1 MRKKSNQ
8 SFIEIWKSMS
18 IKEKIALILFIML
31 LIFTAGE
38 LDVENLRSFGRGQT
52 K

>member
-1 MRKKSNQ
+1 MKRNKK

-38 LDVENLRSFGRGQT
+38 LDVENLRSFGRG
-52 K
+52 

>member
-38 LDVENLRSFGRGQT
+38 LDVKNLRSFGRG
-52 K
+52 

>member
-1 MRKKSNQ
+1 MRKKNNGSL
-8 SFIEIWKSMS
+8 IEIWKSMS

-38 LDVENLRSFGRGQT
+38 LDVENLRSFGRG
-52 K
+52 

>member
-1 MRKKSNQ
+1 MRKRSNK

-38 LDVENLRSFGRGQT
+38 LDVENLRSFGRG
-52 K
+52 